1 MAIIDLQRRIAEVGR
16 IRIGQQV
23 ATSTGRGKKRPA
35 KLDTFRLTSPNRQRI
50 EQAARL
56 YGGDVQQWE
65 APAGSQWEIITR
77 TDVLPV
83 IVPPSDMAFSQW
95 YELWSGGGCQRR
107 CDGAHDSISDGN
119 CLCDP
124 DNRECNIHTRLS
136 VMLRDMPGLG
146 LWRIDTSGYYAALEL
161 QGAVDVMRMAAA
173 AGTMLPAQLRLE
185 QRMIKRA
192 NEQTKRF
199 AVPVLDVEISPAQ
212 LLSGGDRR
220 DAGTLSIEPA
230 RDIHNDAMRYDY
242 PNPGPLTPVPQ
253 SVQERPAPPIA
264 EQATATKERKP
275 RKNAATKIAPTGL
288 KPRTAAEAN
297 QKMPPPPP
305 EEDGPP
311 ADAAEARKLN
321 AAGAGA
327 SGDGTI
333 SEQTAHPH
341 APTDNAERGKLNRQ
355 MHALFRKVGI
365 EKDRRDDRL
374 NICAYMA
381 KRYDITSANDL
392 DDATLDKVV
401 QTLAQWDRDGQ
412 LDEKINDLLNDI
424 AVDKHAG
431 QS

>member
-192 NEQTKRF
+192 DEQTKRF

-212 LLSGGDRR
+212 LLSGGDRL
-220 DAGTLSIEPA
+220 DMGTLSIEPP
-230 RDIHNDAMRYDY
+230 RDVDPTVNL
-242 PNPGPLTPVPQ
+242 NLTPVPA
-253 SVQERPAPPIA
+253 SVQERPAPPIS

-275 RKNAATKIAPTGL
+275 RKNAATKIAPTGI
-288 KPRTAAEAN
+288 KPRTAAEAA
-297 QKMPPPPP
+297 QGVPPPPDDDQAP
-305 EEDGPP
+305 PMQEEPP
-311 ADAAEARKLN
+311 APPEDTTFDN
-321 AAGAGA
+321 G
-327 SGDGTI
+327 
-333 SEQTAHPH
+333 PH
-341 APTDNAERGKLNRQ
+341 AHSPTDSNERGKLNRQ

-365 EKDRRDDRL
+365 EKDRREDRL

-381 KRYDITSANDL
+381 KQYDITSANDL
-392 DDATLDKVV
+392 DDAALDKIV
-401 QTLAQWDRDGQ
+401 TKLAQWDRDGE
-412 LDEKINDLLNDI
+412 LGEAINELLNNI
-424 AVDKHAG
+424 AIDKAAAEKP
-431 QS
+431 

>member
-1 MAIIDLQRRIAEVGR
+1 MAISDLQRRIAEVGR

-23 ATSTGRGKKRPA
+23 KSGKTTRPS
-35 KLDTFRLTSPNRQRI
+35 KLDFFRLTSPNRQRI

-56 YGGDVQQWE
+56 YGGDVKEWE
-65 APAGSQWEIITR
+65 APAGAQWEVITK
-77 TDVLPV
+77 TAVLPV

-95 YELWSGGGCQRR
+95 YELWSGGGCLRR
-107 CDGAHDSISDGN
+107 CDGAVDSIGDQPCVCNPESRQ
-119 CLCDP
+119 CD
-124 DNRECNIHTRLS
+124 IHTRLS

-192 NEQTKRF
+192 GEQTKRF

-220 DAGTLSIEPA
+220 DIGTLAI
-230 RDIHNDAMRYDY
+230 DAPM
-242 PNPGPLTPVPQ
+242 PTAAELAEHVPPGNLTPVPA
-253 SVQERPAPPIA
+253 SVQERPSPPVA

-288 KPRTAAEAN
+288 KPRTAAEAA
-297 QKMPPPPP
+297 QKMPPPPDDDIGDVSEYVNQPIEEQQTP
-305 EEDGPP
+305 E
-311 ADAAEARKLN
+311 
-321 AAGAGA
+321 
-327 SGDGTI
+327 
-333 SEQTAHPH
+333 HPH
-341 APTDNAERGKLNRQ
+341 APTDNAERAKLNRQ

-392 DDATLDKVV
+392 DDQTLDKVV
-401 QTLAQWDRDGQ
+401 QTLAQWDRDKV
-412 LDEKINDLLNDI
+412 LDDRINDLLNDI
-424 AVDKHAG
+424 AVDKHAQG
-431 QS
+431 Q